1 MNVPVGKSDPVIPS
15 FSHMKQDSALKQH
28 LPPGSLVTHLD
39 DYELDASF
47 GQVSPVSSS
56 PVALWTHYLSSE
68 VKAGRDDAG
77 YENLGW
83 CLDQA
88 LFREGGSEGESQ
100 ETGCCASAAGK
111 GDGGDDGSDTP
122 RDVGLCFQ
130 ADSSIAGRRRLEA
143 CLDPILLNFDNSTEV
158 ARCFDAASCTSAITA
173 AHDGAVVCAR
183 IAEEEEVLRIRIVA
197 AAEHVGQ
204 GQQDD
209 GNKTRVVV
217 EGRRCGASTIWW
229 QGPRAGVL
237 HQGEPSPRAGSGTA

>member
-1 MNVPVGKSDPVIPS
+1 MN
-15 FSHMKQDSALKQH
+15 QDSALKQH

-47 GQVSPVSSS
+47 GRASPASSS
-56 PVALWTHYLSSE
+56 PVALWTRYLSSE

-100 ETGCCASAAGK
+100 EMGCCASAAGK

-143 CLDPILLNFDNSTEV
+143 CLDPILLNFDKSTAV
-158 ARCFDAASCTSAITA
+158 ARCFDAASCTSITA
-173 AHDGAVVCAR
+173 ACAR

-197 AAEHVGQ
+197 AEHADQ
-204 GQQDD
+204 GQQCE
-209 GNKTRVVV
+209 GHKTVVI
-217 EGRRCGASTIWW
+217 EGRRCGARTVWW
-229 QGPRAGVL
+229 QGPRVGVL
-237 HQGEPSPRAGSGTA
+237 HQGERSLSAGTSDA